1 MKPTTTSGSEHELA
15 IALELWPTKVT
26 ERAKGQLRTLVD
38 EYSFSASTGDIQLL
52 NSRWYVTHA
61 GLLRLAQRQH
71 CNGIHTELLP
81 ELSDPQSDRWVFKAT
96 VFKTARSKGFVGFGD
111 ADPSNVSPLVRGAEL
126 RVAETRAVNRALRKA
141 YGIGLCSVE
150 ELGNRS
156 ATTGDRHQ
164 EKSSSGNGN
173 GHGQARLR
181 DRLLLL
187 IRQHQLDA
195 EQVKHYAAHFC
206 GVTSLR
212 QASRAQVESLID
224 HLTALAGEGGER
236 LLAELQSVS
245 DGAGQNQ
252 AEPES
257 ASSIP
262 AIERKEAA

>member
-1 MKPTTTSGSEHELA
+1 MAKRSDLLASNYRSARRRFGPLENCASQSLAALTLEHHLSVSA
-15 IALELWPTKVT
+15 GDLLLLE
-26 ERAKGQLRTLVD
+26 G
-38 EYSFSASTGDIQLL
+38 
-52 NSRWYVTHA
+52 RWYVTHA
-61 GLLRLAQRQH
+61 GLLRLAERQN
-71 CNGIHTELLP
+71 CSGIHTELQVG
-81 ELSDPQSDRWVFKAT
+81 LSDSRAERWVFKAT

-111 ADPSNVSPLVRGAEL
+111 ADPSNVAPLVRGAEL

-150 ELGNRS
+150 ELGS
-156 ATTGDRHQ
+156 TPATTGDRHH
-164 EKSSSGNGN
+164 EKSSNGN
-173 GHGQARLR
+173 GHGPARLR

-245 DGAGQNQ
+245 TAAQGLQ
-252 AEPES
+252 PEQES
-257 ASSIP
+257 QSSLVQ
-262 AIERKEAA
+262 IERKEAA